1 MLGESSMFVRKS
13 SFQVSDYK
21 AHIFVQVPEATS
33 SFVKYKFVECH
44 NHHLLEPY
52 NRDFTK
58 NATTHGGSDDD
69 LVFPFLSE
77 QARSPILSLVEVNTT
92 GGSGRDLVVSAQT
105 LPTDQ
110 FAMMGVDLGLS
121 LIEVWLLVFIDPYP
135 EANAEDSGV
144 RSKEYVHIHIQQRNG
159 RKKLT
164 TLQVVMSEAVNGK
177 VRGQPH

>member
-1 MLGESSMFVRKS
+1 MKKSSMAK
-13 SFQVSDYK
+13 
-21 AHIFVQVPEATS
+21 HI
-33 SFVKYKFVECH
+33 
-44 NHHLLEPY
+44 
-52 NRDFTK
+52 
-58 NATTHGGSDDD
+58 
-69 LVFPFLSE
+69 
-77 QARSPILSLVEVNTT
+77 ARSPILSLVEVNTT

-177 VRGQPH
+177 VRDSPFHLKEQAGHIVLPVDHLCNLLQLHLKDVSKQFNHTKSVKLIAQARHSSTVMDSFN